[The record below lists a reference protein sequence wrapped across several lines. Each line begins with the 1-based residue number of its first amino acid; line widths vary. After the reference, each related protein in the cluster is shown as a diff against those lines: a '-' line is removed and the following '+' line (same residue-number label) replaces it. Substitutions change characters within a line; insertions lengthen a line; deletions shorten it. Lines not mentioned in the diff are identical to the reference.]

1 MTTIEFCM
9 MLVMF
14 FLTWHLW
21 RMSKRI
27 GELGL
32 NAEAQWKTIR
42 ANRKRIAALKKLSEF
57 VLESVL
63 YNVEFNNVLGT
74 EECKREERDGNG
86 KEDTH
91 DPDRH

>member
-27 GELGL
+27 GSLEL
-32 NAEAQWKTIR
+32 NTEAQWKTIR
-42 ANRKRIAALKKLSEF
+42 ANRKRIAI
-57 VLESVL
+57 LE
-63 YNVEFNNVLGT
+63 
-74 EECKREERDGNG
+74 EERDGNG